1 MKTTWFFTC
10 LIFIFERGHAN
21 TENRTQNETD
31 DPCED
36 FQVFFGDFR
45 SVLILHGSSRIEQIL
60 YVCDYEFQ
68 PREFYSKRDVGKVIA
83 ERSRRTVD
91 IKTD

>member
-1 MKTTWFFTC
+1 MKKTWFFTC

-36 FQVFFGDFR
+36 FQVFLGDFDQF
-45 SVLILHGSSRIEQIL
+45 SSCMAQHVLKSFFINAILNFGLGNFI
-60 YVCDYEFQ
+60 
-68 PREFYSKRDVGKVIA
+68 PNGM
-83 ERSRRTVD
+83 
-91 IKTD
+91 